1 MNASLIKVGNS
12 YLVKVGKNE
21 IKIRVVRENPNGGW
35 MVSSLAGGS
44 TFLVK
49 DPGRFLRC
57 IETLPVTVQNPAAIP
72 VVGQNSATVPI
83 TAQTPAVTA
92 VTAQTSGAA
101 STPALQIAVSALTP
115 PVKKLS
121 MLDAAAEALK
131 NSQVPMNCKE
141 IVAAMESSGLWTPGR
156 GLTPIATISAAIGVE
171 IRRKPNPRFRKTA
184 PGMFEYAGGQN
195 NG

>member
-35 MVSSLAGGS
+35 MVNSLAGGS

-57 IETLPVTVQNPAAIP
+57 IETSPVIAQTPAIAP
-72 VVGQNSATVPI
+72 V
-83 TAQTPAVTA
+83 TAQTPAPVSA
-92 VTAQTSGAA
+92 
-101 STPALQIAVSALTP
+101 PPLQIAVSALTP
-115 PVKKLS
+115 PVKKFS
-121 MLDAAAEALK
+121 MLDAAAGVLK

-156 GLTPIATISAAIGVE
+156 GLTPIATVSAAIGVE

-184 PGMFEYAGGQN
+184 PGMFEYAGGQS

>member
-21 IKIRVVRENPNGGW
+21 IKIRVVRENPSGGW

-49 DPGRFLRC
+49 DPGRLLRC
-57 IETLPVTVQNPAAIP
+57 IETLSV
-72 VVGQNSATVPI
+72 
-83 TAQTPAVTA
+83 TAQTPAVA
-92 VTAQTSGAA
+92 PVVAQTPAPVPVS
-101 STPALQIAVSALTP
+101 ALQIPVSALTP

-121 MLDAAAEALK
+121 MLDAAVEVLK
-131 NSQVPMNCKE
+131 NSQTPMSCKD
-141 IVAAMESSGLWTPGR
+141 IIAAMESSGLWSPGK
-156 GLTPIATISAAIGVE
+156 GLTPVNTLTAAIGVE
-171 IRRKPNPRFRKTA
+171 IRRKPAPRFRKTA
-184 PGMFEYAGGQN
+184 PGLFEYAGGPS

>member
-44 TFLVK
+44 AFIVK

-57 IETLPVTVQNPAAIP
+57 LEALPVA
-72 VVGQNSATVPI
+72 
-83 TAQTPAVTA
+83 AQTPAVTPL
-92 VTAQTSGAA
+92 VA
-101 STPALQIAVSALTP
+101 STSAPASVPALQIPVSALTP

-121 MLDAAAEALK
+121 MLDAAAEVLK
-131 NSQVPMNCKE
+131 NSRTPMSCKD
-141 IVAAMESSGLWTPGR
+141 IIAAMESSGLWSPGK
-156 GLTPIATISAAIGVE
+156 GLTPLNTLTAAIGVE
-171 IRRKPNPRFRKTA
+171 VRRKPHPRFRKTA
-184 PGMFEYAGGQN
+184 PGIFEYAGGLGN
-195 NG
+195 D

>member
-57 IETLPVTVQNPAAIP
+57 IETLPVIAQIPAIAP
-72 VVGQNSATVPI
+72 
-83 TAQTPAVTA
+83 
-92 VTAQTSGAA
+92 VTAQTTAAAAAPASQPAAPASGA
-101 STPALQIAVSALTP
+101 L
-115 PVKKLS
+115 KKFS
-121 MLDAAAEALK
+121 MLDAAAEVLK
-131 NSQVPMNCKE
+131 NSQVPMSCKE
-141 IVAAMESSGLWTPGR
+141 IVAAMESSGLWTPGK

>member
-57 IETLPVTVQNPAAIP
+57 IETLPVIAQIPAIAP
-72 VVGQNSATVPI
+72 VTAQTTAAAPV
-83 TAQTPAVTA
+83 TAQTPAPVSA
-92 VTAQTSGAA
+92 
-101 STPALQIAVSALTP
+101 PPLQIAVSALTTP
-115 PVKKLS
+115 KKFS
-121 MLDAAAEALK
+121 MLDAAAQVLK

-141 IVAAMESSGLWTPGR
+141 IVAAMESSGLWTPGK